1 LRSAERDEGSAVRL
15 APGRHHLDEACTCS
29 CAHDHWLQQAAE
41 SLDGWTKSARP
52 AASELTISAATPMEV
67 DHDKCLDL

>member
-1 LRSAERDEGSAVRL
+1 
-15 APGRHHLDEACTCS
+15 LDEACTCS